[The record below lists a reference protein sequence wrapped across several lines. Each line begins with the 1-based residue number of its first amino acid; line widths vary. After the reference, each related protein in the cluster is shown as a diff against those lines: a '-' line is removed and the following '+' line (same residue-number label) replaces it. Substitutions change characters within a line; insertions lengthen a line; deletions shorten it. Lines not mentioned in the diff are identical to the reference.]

1 MGPGKRQT
9 GERRLG
15 MPVAFPLTDNEGRH
29 ALRDRRDG
37 VDRRK
42 SVAALD
48 ELLILLSQLSS
59 EDPERKQ

>member
-1 MGPGKRQT
+1 MSPGKRQT

-15 MPVAFPLTDNEGRH
+15 MSVEFPLADNEGRH
-29 ALRDRRDG
+29 VLRNRRDG

>member
-1 MGPGKRQT
+1 MSV
-9 GERRLG
+9 E
-15 MPVAFPLTDNEGRH
+15 FPLADNEGRH
-29 ALRDRRDG
+29 VLRNRRDG